1 MNHNLFSNKLIAVA
15 LYCALMFAAAFSST
29 ASAHQLSTAY
39 LELKTDS
46 NDPNVFSG
54 VWQMDVADLEYIIN
68 FDQNQDG
75 DITWREVLDQKI
87 NLDAFVMSS
96 LLASQNGSQCAM
108 SLTGALQ
115 LTHRFNQPY
124 LVMPIQLNC
133 FDSGAITVQ
142 YQALFNDNPNHK
154 AIAAINGQPFVFSAK
169 QPDYQ
174 FDSGSTGY
182 MATFVEFTYQ
192 GMLHIWKGLD
202 HILFLVALLLT
213 CVLVRHEGK
222 WQENQSSKRIF
233 TQTAWIVTAFT
244 IAHSITLTATALDVI
259 NPNIQWVEVGIAISV
274 LLAAL
279 NNVWPVVLRLGWIT
293 FAFGLLHG
301 MGFASVLG
309 DLGLSQEYTVLSV
322 LAFNLGVELG
332 QLAILA
338 VAIPLLL
345 VVKPYQWY
353 RKWLMPSG
361 SLTIGLIA
369 LAWSVE
375 RI

>member
-1 MNHNLFSNKLIAVA
+1 
-15 LYCALMFAAAFSST
+15 
-29 ASAHQLSTAY
+29 
-39 LELKTDS
+39 
-46 NDPNVFSG
+46 
-54 VWQMDVADLEYIIN
+54 MDVADLEYIIN

-154 AIAAINGQPFVFSAK
+154 DIAAINGQPFVFSAK

-174 FDSGSTGY
+174 FEAGSTGY

-202 HILFLVALLLT
+202 HILVSDSLKIDKVA
-213 CVLVRHEGK
+213 VLDAPISDHLPIAM
-222 WQENQSSKRIF
+222 Q
-233 TQTAWIVTAFT
+233 VTLPD
-244 IAHSITLTATALDVI
+244 H
-259 NPNIQWVEVGIAISV
+259 
-274 LLAAL
+274 
-279 NNVWPVVLRLGWIT
+279 
-293 FAFGLLHG
+293 
-301 MGFASVLG
+301 
-309 DLGLSQEYTVLSV
+309 
-322 LAFNLGVELG
+322 
-332 QLAILA
+332 IL
-338 VAIPLLL
+338 
-345 VVKPYQWY
+345 
-353 RKWLMPSG
+353 
-361 SLTIGLIA
+361 
-369 LAWSVE
+369 
-375 RI
+375 